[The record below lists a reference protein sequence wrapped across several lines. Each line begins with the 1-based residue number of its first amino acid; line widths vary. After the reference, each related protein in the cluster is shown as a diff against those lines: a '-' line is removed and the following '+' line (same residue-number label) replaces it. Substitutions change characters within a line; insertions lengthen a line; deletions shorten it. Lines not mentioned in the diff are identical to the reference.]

1 MAGIG
6 GGFRFKLDQGAW
18 NDVKSRARMEASRKA
33 ARATARRVQNE
44 IRALGRVNSGKMV
57 SSVTVQG
64 PRQGGETT
72 TFTVGS
78 DLFYFWIQNDG
89 TGPIYPVR
97 AKFLR
102 FKPKGSATFVFAKRT
117 RGVPAGRFMEKAS
130 RGVRISDFF

>member
-1 MAGIG
+1 MAR
-6 GGFRFKLDQGAW
+6 GGFNFRINNPVW
-18 NDVKSRARMEASRKA
+18 NSVKEQARLEASRKA

-44 IRALGRVNSGKMV
+44 IRSQGRVNSGKMV

-64 PRQGGETT
+64 PRNGRDKT
-72 TFTVGS
+72 TFSVGS

-102 FKPKGSATFVFAKRT
+102 FKPKGSSTFVFAKRT

-130 RGVRISDFF
+130 RGIRISDFF